1 MNTIH
6 RRAAAAA
13 AAAATAAGL
22 LSLASCAEGPATAAP
37 GTEARV
43 DLAAG
48 AERRPDI
55 SLAIE
60 QAERRLDAGREIAA
74 ARQALSEVL
83 ADPTATP
90 DQRDQARLAVSRV
103 LEAEGDPEAA
113 IAAVESLLGDHA
125 VGEPWPLQKAAE
137 RRLRLLVTGSEEEP
151 LPEEPLD
158 ASQAS
163 PFARALAR
171 YFPVPESDPRELT
184 IRVLTFGGSREVS
197 ERLRT
202 FAIAPAIR
210 ALRQEACPRCD
221 DQVMINHKSYGTDGW
236 VQIPAARPRLGSS
249 LAVFYFDLGN
259 QRIPARYDAD
269 LPLPTADIVA
279 RLEKGEGLIAARER
293 AGAPPAILIAAPRRA
308 QLPAVEAALAAMTE
322 LPAAPVSVPLPGQLE
337 RAEIQAVVRGSFGRY
352 RVCYE
357 ELLAR
362 SPAAAGA
369 IPLTFAI
376 LGDGTVA
383 DAAVD
388 TARSTLRDATLER
401 CMVAATSAL
410 RFPGIGQKTTVVYPI
425 ELSPGG

>member
-1 MNTIH
+1 MT
-6 RRAAAAA
+6 RKTPEGRLE
-13 AAAATAAGL
+13 TVLVVEDDPTLRLGLQKTLRSAGFRVEV
-22 LSLASCAEGPATAAP
+22 ARTGAEGLSMALAARPDLVLLDVMLPGMNGFEICEELRRHDADLPILMVTAKAEEQDRVRGLRLGADDYIVKP
-37 GTEARV
+37 FGVSELLARV
-43 DLAAG
+43 DAALRRRRLG
-48 AERRPDI
+48 DAER
-55 SLAIE
+55 AVV
-60 QAERRLDAGREIAA
+60 QFAEVVVDL
-74 ARQALSEVL
+74 
-83 ADPTATP
+83 
-90 DQRDQARLAVSRV
+90 
-103 LEAEGDPEAA
+103 
-113 IAAVESLLGDHA
+113 
-125 VGEPWPLQKAAE
+125 
-137 RRLRLLVTGSEEEP
+137 
-151 LPEEPLD
+151 
-158 ASQAS
+158 SQAS

-171 YFPVPESDPRELT
+171 YFPVPESSPRAIT

-202 FAIAPAIR
+202 FAIGPAIR

-221 DQVMINHKSYGTDGW
+221 DQVVINHMSSGTDGW
-236 VQIPAARPRLGSS
+236 VQIAAARPRLGSS

-308 QLPAVEAALAAMTE
+308 HLPAVEAALAAMTE
-322 LPAAPVSVPLPGQLE
+322 LPAAPVSVPLPGQIE
-337 RAEIQAVVRGSFGRY
+337 PAEIQAVVRGSFGRY

-357 ELLAR
+357 ELLAG
-362 SPAAAGA
+362 SPAAAGSV
-369 IPLTFAI
+369 PLTFAI
-376 LGDGTVA
+376 LGDGAVA

-410 RFPGIGQKTTVVYPI
+410 RFPGIGQKTKVVYPI